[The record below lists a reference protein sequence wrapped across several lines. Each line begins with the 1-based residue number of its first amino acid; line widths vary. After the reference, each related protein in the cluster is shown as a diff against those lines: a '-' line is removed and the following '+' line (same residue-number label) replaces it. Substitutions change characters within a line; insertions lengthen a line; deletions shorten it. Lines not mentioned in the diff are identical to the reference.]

1 MTRIVRVADRRAL
14 DRSVED
20 YLVRG
25 YEIREQ
31 GDTSTLMKERDW
43 GDAPVHI
50 LLVVLTVWWT
60 FGLANALYAIYRR
73 VTADEVEIRV
83 EDGGD
88 DPPATPDADPANESA
103 RERRPARDSPDP
115 TGHRDPRS
123 APDRP
128 DPTDHQGPR
137 SAPDPTGHQHT
148 RPSHDHPDPGPRQDP
163 QPTPNRPGHTTR
175 QEPPT
180 EARHAGTGS
189 TTATWAV
196 LQVYSLLVAGLVLL
210 AIAAVQTGQLGL
222 DAILPT
228 LGTLAA
234 AVVFRYVA
242 VYHRFT
248 DPRYRTVLLVPSAVA
263 TAVATALTAKR
274 FVDAGTLDALA
285 RTVQAGPLNAT
296 ASPLVPVPWVAAL
309 LAAGAVL
316 VLVGALTPRP
326 LASYPRPT
334 TLRDVA
340 TSPVYFGFATA
351 FFGLWAVAF
360 VGVSI
365 QRIVVVAPI
374 FEELLK
380 FGVAILVA
388 STLFDRSR
396 AARIGVALVVG
407 MLFGVVEHATTY
419 PTETDTL
426 YLFRTVFHAMTTVL
440 SVAAYTYFESR
451 GDHRTQWLA
460 PVLSMAIHFFYN
472 TFAVLSAVLA
482 VVVLGNPVENLTMVY
497 GAVAILTL
505 TVLVGLVLRRH
516 PLVRLLYTPLEDVLA
531 HL

>member
-1 MTRIVRVADRRAL
+1 MTRTVRVADRREL
-14 DRSVED
+14 DRSVEEF
-20 YLVRG
+20 LVRG

-31 GDTSTLMKERDW
+31 GDASTRMKERDW

-50 LLVVLTVWWT
+50 LLAVLTVWWT

-73 VTADEVEIRV
+73 VTADEIEIRV
-83 EDGGD
+83 ETED
-88 DPPATPDADPANESA
+88 DESSATPDAGPASDPT
-103 RERRPARDSPDP
+103 RDHRPTPARGEP
-115 TGHRDPRS
+115 TTAKGSQPPGERPE
-123 APDRP
+123 PTTDR
-128 DPTDHQGPR
+128 
-137 SAPDPTGHQHT
+137 HT
-148 RPSHDHPDPGPRQDP
+148 RHTHDRAA
-163 QPTPNRPGHTTR
+163 PTTER
-175 QEPPT
+175 EPPT
-180 EARHAGTGS
+180 DTQHATTEREPPTDGQRAATGPA
-189 TTATWAV
+189 TATWAV
-196 LQVYSLLVAGLVLL
+196 LQVYSLFVAGLVVL
-210 AIAAVQTGQLGL
+210 AIAAIQTGQLGL
-222 DAILPT
+222 DAVLPT

-248 DPRYRTVLLVPSAVA
+248 DPRYRGVLLVPSTIA
-263 TAVATALTAKR
+263 TAVATGVTAKR
-274 FVDAGTLDALA
+274 FVDAGTVDALA
-285 RTVQAGPLNAT
+285 RTVQAGPLDA
-296 ASPLVPVPWVAAL
+296 ASAPLVPVPWVAAL
-309 LAAGAVL
+309 LGAGSVL

-334 TLRDVA
+334 TLRGVA
-340 TSPVYFGFATA
+340 TSPVYFGVATA

-380 FGVAILVA
+380 FGVALLVA

-396 AARIGVALVVG
+396 PARIGVALVVG

-426 YLFRTVFHAMTTVL
+426 YLFRTVFHAMTAVL

-451 GDHRTQWLA
+451 GDHSTQWLA

-472 TFAVLSAVLA
+472 TFAVLSTVLA
-482 VVVLGNPVENLTMVY
+482 VVVLGNPVENLTTVY

-505 TVLVGLVLRRH
+505 TVLVALVLRRH
-516 PLVRLLYTPLEDVLA
+516 PLVRLLYTPLEDLLA